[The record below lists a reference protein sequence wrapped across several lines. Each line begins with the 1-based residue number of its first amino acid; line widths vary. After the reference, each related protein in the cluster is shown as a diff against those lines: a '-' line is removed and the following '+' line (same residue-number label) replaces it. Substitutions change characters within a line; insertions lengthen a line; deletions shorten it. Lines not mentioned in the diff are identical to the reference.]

1 MTQPTAI
8 KPQIEPNAPSRIRQ
22 QPMFRAPRSP
32 HSEVIRRW
40 LIRLRKAL
48 PRPLT
53 FECHQPKE
61 QEALCLREYFKFTRF
76 PSTAPLSWEKLDHY
90 VGIASRVEDPHGG
103 LLELPDTRPLQC
115 LRKLSD
121 LCGFSELEHH
131 VLVWAYLI
139 GFEESLIF
147 INAGIKNYR
156 RLELVTLLAKTLG
169 VDPGDLE
176 DVLRPDSP
184 LALSGLLVVDLSGD
198 WVEWLDLSL
207 PVRHGLYMPPDDPMH
222 LLRGSL
228 DRAPVPTL
236 SGADFPHLAP
246 QIEILTAYLRAAR
259 AANQKGVNILFHG
272 PPGTGK
278 TELAGVMAGM
288 LGLRLYGVA
297 LTDCG
302 GDPRKAL
309 GRLHAFSTAQM
320 VLRNAEDAL
329 LLFDEM
335 ESSFAASGESRDPS
349 LAGLKGW
356 LNRSLETNPV
366 PCLWCTNAVEDLDP
380 AFVRRFDLALE
391 IGVPPRKV
399 RRAILDRH
407 LGDLPVGQEVRNH
420 LAGHEALPPAV
431 VGRSAR
437 VIALAGAGVPGLDF
451 DLAFTDLVNQSLQA
465 MGWKALK
472 PRTLTEELPYSL
484 DHLQADKCLHEVV
497 EGFKRSPRGRLCLYG
512 PPGTGKTA
520 FGHHLAEALDRPLLI
535 KRASDLQSKWL
546 GEMEQNLGRMFMQA
560 EREGAVL
567 LLDEAD
573 TFLRDRNG
581 AERSWEVSQVAELLT
596 QMEAYAGVFVASTN
610 LMDALDAAA
619 LRRFDLKIHFGFLRP
634 PQALAMFNEVS
645 RTLGLEPSPPAL
657 SIMQGMTTLTPGDF
671 ANIVRQSRLAPI
683 WSEAEL
689 VARLQAEC
697 RLKPNGRRRTVG
709 F

>member
-8 KPQIEPNAPSRIRQ
+8 KPQIEPKAQGRIRQ

-76 PSTAPLSWEKLDHY
+76 PATAPLSWEKLDHY
-90 VGIASRVEDPHGG
+90 VGIATRVEDPRGG
-103 LLELPDTRPLQC
+103 LLELPDTRPLEC
-115 LRKLSD
+115 LRKLSA
-121 LCGFSELEHH
+121 LCGFSELEYQ
-131 VLVWAYLI
+131 VLAWAYLI

-169 VDPGDLE
+169 ADPGDLE
-176 DVLRPDSP
+176 AVLRPDSP

-228 DRAPVPTL
+228 DRAPSPTL
-236 SGADFPHLAP
+236 SVSDFPHLAP
-246 QIEILTAYLRAAR
+246 QIEILEAYLRAAR
-259 AANQKGVNILFHG
+259 TANQKGVNILFHG

-278 TELAGVMAGM
+278 TELAGAVADM
-288 LGLRLYGVA
+288 LGLRLYSVA

-320 VLRNAEDAL
+320 ALRNAEDAL

-335 ESSFAASGESRDPS
+335 ESSFAASGESRDPN

-366 PCLWCTNAVEDLDP
+366 PCMWCTNAVEDLDP
-380 AFVRRFDLALE
+380 AFVRRFDFALE
-391 IGVPPRKV
+391 VRIPPRSV
-399 RRAILDRH
+399 RRAILDLH
-407 LGDLPVGQEVRNH
+407 LGDLPVSPAVRSH
-420 LAGHEALPPAV
+420 LAAHDALPPAV
-431 VGRSAR
+431 VARSAR
-437 VIALAGAGVPGLDF
+437 VVALAGAGVYDLDCG
-451 DLAFTDLVNQSLQA
+451 LAFTDVVNQSLRA
-465 MGWKALK
+465 MGGKALR
-472 PRTLTEELPYSL
+472 PMPINEELPYSL
-484 DHLQADKCLHEVV
+484 DHLQADQSLHEIV
-497 EGFKRSPRGRLCLYG
+497 EGFKRTPRGRICLYG

-520 FGHHLAEALDRPLLI
+520 FGHHLAEALDRPLLVR
-535 KRASDLQSKWL
+535 RASDLQSKWL

-573 TFLRDRNG
+573 TFLRDRQG

-596 QMEAYAGVFVASTN
+596 QMEAYSGVFVASTN
-610 LMDALDAAA
+610 LMDAMDAAA
-619 LRRFDLKIHFGFLRP
+619 LRRFDLKIHFGFMRP
-634 PQALAMFNEVS
+634 QQVLIMFKEVS
-645 RTLGLEPSPPAL
+645 RTLSLETSPSAL
-657 SIMQGMTTLTPGDF
+657 PIVQGMTTLTPGDF
-671 ANIVRQSRLAPI
+671 ANIVRQSRLSPI
-683 WSEAEL
+683 RSEAEL
-689 VARLQAEC
+689 ATRLQAEC
-697 RLKPNGRRRTVG
+697 RLKPGGRRRTVG